1 MHEIILTSIHRSPND
16 TTLSTILSNHIA
28 AYINVADDLSQQQ
41 RMPVRRK
48 AIWKNTVRCL
58 SRPTFVYNCGLN
70 VVFVGE
76 GAVDCGG
83 PLR

>member
-41 RMPVRRK
+41 SMQK
-48 AIWKNTVRCL
+48 
-58 SRPTFVYNCGLN
+58 
-70 VVFVGE
+70 GE
-76 GAVDCGG
+76 EHS
-83 PLR
+83 PLPI

>member
-16 TTLSTILSNHIA
+16 TTPSTVLSNHIA

-41 RMPVRRK
+41 RMPVRRE
-48 AIWKNTVRCL
+48 AIWKNIVCCL
-58 SRPTFVYNCGLN
+58 SKPTFVYNCGLN

-76 GAVDCGG
+76 GVVDCRG
-83 PLR
+83 PLQ